1 MSHLFQED
9 KGTCRLV
16 VKLKQYKS
24 MLLFLLDSISF
35 FNAWSLLIV
44 SELQDLPPLGLE
56 QKKRFKSRLLFIST
70 TDV

>member
-56 QKKRFKSRLLFIST
+56 KKKRFKSHLLFIST